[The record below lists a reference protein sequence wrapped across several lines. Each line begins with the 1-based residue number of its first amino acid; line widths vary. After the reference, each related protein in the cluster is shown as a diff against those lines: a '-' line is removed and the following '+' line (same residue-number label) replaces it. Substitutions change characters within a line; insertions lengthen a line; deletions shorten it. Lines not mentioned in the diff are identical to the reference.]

1 MRIRQQSEDRNMEIS
16 RLRQQ
21 LEEKLAENIRLK
33 QQLDKLTAEREL
45 EQIRLKTSS
54 QQSDDVTRELVV
66 LRREA
71 DSLQNELQKS

>member
-1 MRIRQQSEDRNMEIS
+1 MEIA

>member
-1 MRIRQQSEDRNMEIS
+1 MEIA

-45 EQIRLKTSS
+45 EQIRVKTSS